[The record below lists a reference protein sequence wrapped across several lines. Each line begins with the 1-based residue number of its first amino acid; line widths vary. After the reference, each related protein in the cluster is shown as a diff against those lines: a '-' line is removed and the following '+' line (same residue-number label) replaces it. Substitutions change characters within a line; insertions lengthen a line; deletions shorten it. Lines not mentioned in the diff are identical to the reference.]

1 MIKLSEAEWKVMT
14 LLWQNAPQTMMQ
26 LTNHFKDS
34 TGWSKHTVMTF
45 LRRMEE
51 KEAIYHVDGERAKLY
66 YPEIGRDEAVLQE
79 TEEFLEKVFDGRM
92 GLMLNTMVEKRA
104 VSREEIAEM
113 YEILR
118 RAEEENRL
126 REEGGRYGGDFDER
140 DAADRCD
147 SAFAVFN
154 QGKDQH
160 EISIC
165 PLEHS
170 CFTAASAVVF
180 WQQHIQCFKSGTGV
194 AGAQCGG
201 SGSGGDFKD

>member
-14 LLWQNAPQTMMQ
+14 LLWQDAPQTMMQ

-79 TEEFLEKVFDGRM
+79 TEEFLKKVFDGRM

-126 REEGGRYGGDFDER
+126 REE
-140 DAADRCD
+140 
-147 SAFAVFN
+147 
-154 QGKDQH
+154 
-160 EISIC
+160 
-165 PLEHS
+165 
-170 CFTAASAVVF
+170 
-180 WQQHIQCFKSGTGV
+180 
-194 AGAQCGG
+194 
-201 SGSGGDFKD
+201 